1 MSSLKLQLEAIP
13 QKNFYRA
20 NRYDTDNQLVLH
32 VWDEETQQSFDIIA
46 PKKWI
51 PIKICFKCQ
60 KPIKRSHKFIQHKGR
75 LGHKIEHR
83 NCDRPESYR

>member
-13 QKNFYRA
+13 IKNFYRA
-20 NRYDTDNQLVLH
+20 DRYDTDNQLVLH
-32 VWDEETQQSFDIIA
+32 VWNEETQQSYDIIA
-46 PKKWI
+46 PKKWV

-60 KPIKRSHKFIQHKGR
+60 KPIQRGHKFIRHKGR

-83 NCDRPESYR
+83 HCDRPESYR